1 MKVKNCFIFTL
12 LNTTY
17 RIIPVRQQALS
28 FTACSMNRVGQDG
41 AQVMGDDEAMDL
53 ADRAQGFF
61 LFTGR
66 QLLADRGIVVVSV
79 ENTQPRS
86 ALDVDEVARR
96 YGFDI
101 LVRYERTDT
110 RTVQTMGLPTTYIKE
125 E

>member
-1 MKVKNCFIFTL
+1 
-12 LNTTY
+12 
-17 RIIPVRQQALS
+17 
-28 FTACSMNRVGQDG
+28 
-41 AQVMGDDEAMDL
+41 MDL

-61 LFTGR
+61 LFAGR
-66 QLLADRGIVVVSV
+66 QLLADAGIVVVSV

-86 ALDVDEVARR
+86 ALDIDEVARR

-110 RTVQTMGLPTTYIKE
+110 RTVQTMELPKTYLKE